1 MLCERLWENNR
12 AVGEFLPC
20 NKDNIKLDLKLLYY
34 PGILVRIISTRHYT
48 HCRFIQKYVDIEFR
62 SN

>member
-1 MLCERLWENNR
+1 MLYELLWENNR

-34 PGILVRIISTRHYT
+34 FRYT
-48 HCRFIQKYVDIEFR
+48 CAY
-62 SN
+62 N